1 MNTKNELAFRLLSI
15 RAKKNI
21 TQAELAK
28 ELGVS
33 RSYLSCVENGHKQ
46 ASEFLKMKILNIEA
60 EISYVFSDRIRKL
73 SQKTGL
79 HKKALAHY
87 IGISRAMFY
96 AYLKGES
103 PITPKVLEKLRL
115 AELKSDTPIFKEAIR
130 LLIDADPSISDVDFN
145 KYFKGFLKGY
155 ERGFNDAK
163 ERISPSFIE
172 IFDLKNKGK

>member
-28 ELGVS
+28 ELGIS

-46 ASEFLKMKILNIEA
+46 ASEFLKMKILKMES
-60 EISYVFSDRIRKL
+60 EI
-73 SQKTGL
+73 
-79 HKKALAHY
+79 
-87 IGISRAMFY
+87 
-96 AYLKGES
+96 
-103 PITPKVLEKLRL
+103 
-115 AELKSDTPIFKEAIR
+115 PIFKEAIR